1 MQVCYFWLVGWGF
14 FAILCPCR
22 IIWPNTG
29 GYDEKG
35 PINLK
40 SIVWAGAD
48 AELGPCSSLCKL
60 TELLALGAHFL
71 KLTPWVHMWSVI
83 VYSSLVA
90 ETTPQ
95 HLSLQELFGQNLCA
109 KNYRP
114 FQCKPLSPL
123 CSLRISAYPFPLLY
137 EAEHCWQ
144 GGVVGSASG
153 TCQLLLHPAPPK
165 HSTIPPETLGTAAQ
179 TWGVCWRSHSKFVD
193 K

>member
-1 MQVCYFWLVGWGF
+1 MQVCYFWLVGLGF
-14 FAILCPCR
+14 FASLCPCR

-95 HLSLQELFGQNLCA
+95 HLSLQELFGQNLSVCQKLQA
-109 KNYRP
+109 
-114 FQCKPLSPL
+114 FSVQATVTIVL
-123 CSLRISAYPFPLLY
+123 SAYFCLPFPPSLWSRALLTRRG
-137 EAEHCWQ
+137 
-144 GGVVGSASG
+144 GGVCFRDMPAATAPSSTKAQHNPTRDSG
-153 TCQLLLHPAPPK
+153 NCSTNLRGLLK
-165 HSTIPPETLGTAAQ
+165 VTQ
-179 TWGVCWRSHSKFVD
+179 
-193 K
+193 